1 MITVVTRVSVYEA
14 KAQLSAL
21 LTRVEAGEEIVIS
34 RHGKP
39 IARLSP
45 ERAEKPRR
53 QPGRLKGQGIVIPD
67 DFDDFTEQDERD
79 WYGE

>member
-1 MITVVTRVSVYEA
+1 MAATVTLVNVYEA
-14 KAQLSAL
+14 KTQLSAL
-21 LTRVEAGEEIVIS
+21 LTRVEAGEEIVIA
-34 RHGKP
+34 RNGKP

-45 ERAEKPRR
+45 ERNEKPRR
-53 QPGRLKGQGIVIPD
+53 QPGRLKGQIWVAD